1 MQLVVKGFLVIFG
14 LAIIGLGYFVGV
26 SLASQTRA
34 QAELA
39 ESLPAVGAA
48 SLAASAP
55 NTPILVEGVIS
66 PNNPVPFRD
75 FVAYVRQEFRG
86 ADQNGDEKWEEDE
99 RYTPRLLLEA
109 DGPVRL
115 ANSDYALEGPHQ
127 RWQEEG
133 LNWDRRSQEGSKRY
147 FGLVAGEPVI
157 AIGAVSASAGGN
169 ELRATLL
176 YGGTREQYIAA
187 QRAAVGWM
195 QPVGIAVALAGMGLI
210 GFATWGLRRWR

>member
-1 MQLVVKGFLVIFG
+1 MQLIVKGFLVVFG
-14 LAIIGLGYFVGV
+14 MAIIGLGYFIGV
-26 SLASQTRA
+26 HLASQART

-48 SLAASAP
+48 SLAASTP

-66 PNNPVPFRD
+66 PNNPTPFRD

-99 RYTPRLLLEA
+99 RVTPRLWLEA
-109 DGPVRL
+109 AGPVRL
-115 ANSDYALEGPHQ
+115 ANSDYAIEGPHQ

-133 LNWDRRSQEGSKRY
+133 LNWNRRSQEGSKRY
-147 FGLVAGEPVI
+147 FGLVAGEPAI
-157 AIGAVSASAGGN
+157 ALGAVSAGAAGN
-169 ELRATLL
+169 ELRAALV

-187 QRAAVGWM
+187 QRASLGWM
-195 QPVGIAVALAGMGLI
+195 QPVGLAVALAGGGLI
-210 GFATWGLRRWR
+210 LFATWGLRRWR